1 MHGRSYLSGRVG
13 APAPMELIE
22 HGCLG
27 SRLHL
32 LWRIKIKLEGSGH
45 IYNLP
50 PWKECSASPMPAC
63 ERGMFFNFS
72 EIKGDNSYE
81 SDLELLIVGWKRL
94 LISFPSSLYTGI
106 FMYIFWLS
114 HILRFCLKGYLNIIS
129 PYILINSDILLL
141 DFWYSDM
148 RMLLIFNERRTSTIS
163 INRCTIVYKFIQH
176 W

>member
-1 MHGRSYLSGRVG
+1 MYIATLST
-13 APAPMELIE
+13 ASTLIELIE